1 MAAASVDIKS
11 AFDMAW
17 LSAIID
23 AHAKRHCPVYPV
35 KIVKSYFENRR
46 AFFQFHT
53 ELVHQVNIGCAQ
65 GSVLS
70 PFLWAILI
78 DDALRVE
85 HPFKCIIVAFPDDIT
100 IASIDADPGRALL
113 NLQLM

>member
-1 MAAASVDIKS
+1 M
-11 AFDMAW
+11 F
-17 LSAIID
+17 
-23 AHAKRHCPVYPV
+23 
-35 KIVKSYFENRR
+35 
-46 AFFQFHT
+46 FFQFHT
-53 ELVHQVNIGCAQ
+53 ELVHQVSIGCAQ

-78 DDALRVE
+78 DDALRVQ